1 MEKKNP
7 IRQSVNIKNEFSEYI
22 RSTFDIRNEE
32 YRALFYKELDRM
44 EDSLYKGPYLCS
56 TYPFEKGETIDEL
69 SNPNRKPIHLSPNFK
84 KLGGISKIS
93 YKLYK
98 HQVDAIDKIEG
109 ERNVVI
115 TTGTGSGKTECF
127 SYPILDSIIKE
138 IEEGNKE
145 SGIRAIFLFPMNAL
159 INDQIDRIRI
169 LLETYPDIKFGFY
182 TGETPKD
189 DDAKQRKAYEDQYG
203 KKLSDNELV
212 TRQQMR
218 ENPPH
223 ILFTNY
229 SMLEYLLIRP
239 SDACLV
245 SDKSLKHWKYVV
257 LDEAHTYKGSL
268 GMEIAVLLRRLAG
281 IANKKPHFILTSAT
295 LGRGKQDIN
304 KIIDFAESLTSS
316 SFEKDDIIF
325 AQRHPLPLTAKY
337 SLMPEEY
344 IELFDKV
351 TKKES
356 IVSIYEKYA
365 DNYDDSLSTSQNL
378 YELLKYDKNV
388 HDLYSLSQSGESFF
402 VILRSMPLLKM
413 NVEALVALIE
423 LISKSTSKD
432 DYKLYDVKYHMF
444 IKAPDGAF
452 ITLGK
457 NKQLSLVS
465 CQTIGNKKAFKIGIC
480 QNCKTPYVMGI
491 IENDILS
498 IDDEVDIDEEFM
510 VKQKRIGYY
519 LIKDCLTDSE
529 ISKIEAD
536 KEHYKKYYVC
546 PIYGHIRADKDA
558 KGKKCDC
565 GIEEETVLYAYREE
579 TIVEDDE
586 DLAFSNNIKS
596 CPICDFH
603 TNTGGV
609 VMGFHIGKDRATAL
623 ISQILYRN
631 MDYPVETKK
640 QVGVSIFGNGGD
652 VEVKGVKQFI
662 AFSDARQQ
670 AAFFNKF
677 SNANDD
683 RFLKKA
689 LIWNILNSKENQ
701 NKPISFT
708 DLVTKLTEKM
718 ENELYYDHDEAHKH
732 ARAGALWE
740 LLNVDGRNSAE
751 GLGLFGFILNLP
763 PVYDN
768 KDAIESFLQQKG
780 FNNISCENFKTLTK
794 VALSE
799 FRTVPAIRYP
809 QLSSNNAELEDL
821 LGYRR
826 FVNFVELETPKGSK
840 KPANYEGKVKS
851 FLPVNVNTDNKIIE
865 YTKKA
870 FSITSSDKA
879 KELLRIVYG
888 TVRSP
893 EAGIVVSNED
903 QYDQIDSKSYSVH
916 SYKNTKFYYCKK
928 CHKVTFYNINGKCTD
943 GDCDGELVEI
953 NPDVLFEKNY
963 YRNEYMNRPLER
975 VVSREHTAQIKSAE
989 AKKIQQDFKD
999 KKINIISCSTTFEMG
1014 IDLDKLNTVFMR
1026 NIPPSPAN
1034 YVQRAG
1040 RAGRRADSSAFILTF
1055 CSVSSHDYTF
1065 FSDPRD
1071 MIAGMVEPPHFRVD
1085 NDKIIIRHIT
1095 ASALGFYFRNNIE
1108 SFNSIRKFIDEDH
1121 IQKFIDYIGS
1131 KPKQLGDYIDNCIL
1145 ITPYLMETYS
1155 NFKWAFYLET
1165 SSKSAL
1171 NNLKDGINETI
1182 QTYEDAIKTLL
1193 DEKPKGFGA
1202 LIDQYKDAIDR
1213 LNYKNSII
1221 QYLARY
1227 NVIPRYGFPIDNV
1240 SLKIFDRAK
1249 ADFSDKYDLT
1259 RDLSIAISEYAPE
1272 SEVIVDGKKYTSRY
1286 IYTPYPN
1293 APQTIEYYH
1302 TCGHCK
1308 SINIYQTKQEA
1319 NDATI
1324 CEYCHEPINV
1334 SKQDANEYIRPLRGF
1349 VAGPNKATRR
1359 LKPMRSYASDVMYI
1373 GHGTQT
1379 IDPIDIN
1386 GVLTITEYKNE
1397 ELLVLNENKFYY
1409 CSKCGYTVLDR
1420 DNKGSVKIK
1429 THNDYRGNP
1438 CDNSE
1443 LKLTHFG
1450 HRYRTD
1456 VVKIEFTGVS
1466 EMLEQDHALS
1476 TLYALLEGISVA
1488 FDIDRSDIGGMI
1500 VKMSPLKPYELILF
1514 DTVSGGAGHVKKLES
1529 KENIIKALQMAKQI
1543 VTNCIC
1549 DEETSCYNCL
1559 KNFNNQRI
1567 HNHLKRGYAKET
1579 ISNILDLIKKNCV
1592 SYTVKNVYYPLPHGL
1607 SSFDLSN
1614 LETDEDKYLLQQL
1627 ILQMSGQI
1635 CSEPDGYGITLENP
1649 VGDVLDADFYWKDK
1663 NILLFTLEH
1672 LDSYHKLYNGQSK
1685 YECYLLDEHFN
1696 IVGFVNRI
1704 KKGL

>member
-7 IRQSVNIKNEFSEYI
+7 IKQSQNIKEEFSEYI

-32 YRALFYKELDRM
+32 YRNLFYAELDRM

-56 TYPFEKGETIDEL
+56 TYPFEKGESIDEL
-69 SNPNRKPIHLSPNFK
+69 INSSRKPMHMSPDFK
-84 KLGGISKIS
+84 KLGGISKIN

-98 HQVDAIDKIEG
+98 HQVDAIEKIESG
-109 ERNVVI
+109 RNVVI

-138 IEEGNKE
+138 IEAGNKE

-159 INDQIDRIRI
+159 INDQIDRIRT
-169 LLETYPDIKFGFY
+169 LLETYPEIKFGFY
-182 TGETPKD
+182 TGETPED
-189 DDAKQRKAYEDQYG
+189 DDIKQRKAYEDQYG
-203 KKLSDNELV
+203 KKLSNNELV

-245 SDKSLKHWKYVV
+245 SEESLKYWKFVV

-281 IANKKPHFILTSAT
+281 IANKKPQFILTSAT
-295 LGRGKQDIN
+295 LGKGKQDID

-316 SFEKDDIIF
+316 HFENDDVVF
-325 AQRHPLPLTAKY
+325 AQRHPLPINSRY
-337 SLMPEEY
+337 SINPEDY
-344 IELFDKV
+344 ISLFDLV
-351 TKKES
+351 IKKQS
-356 IVSIYEKYA
+356 IIQIFEKYA
-365 DNYDDSLSTSQNL
+365 GNYDDSLSVAENL
-378 YELLKYDKNV
+378 YELLKLDRNV
-388 HDLYSLSQSGESFF
+388 LDLYTLSQSGESFF
-402 VILRSMPLLKM
+402 KILRMMPSLKM
-413 NVEALVALIE
+413 NSDALVSLIE

-432 DYKLYDVKYHMF
+432 GYKLYDVKYHMF
-444 IKAPDGAF
+444 VKAPDGAF
-452 ITLGK
+452 VTLGI

-465 CQTIGNKKAFKIGIC
+465 CQTINKKKAFKIGIC

-498 IDDEVDIDEEFM
+498 IDDEVDIDEEYM

-519 LIKDCLTDSE
+519 LIKDCLTDAE
-529 ISKIEAD
+529 ITKIEAD
-536 KEHYKKYYVC
+536 KDHYKKYFVC
-546 PIYGHIRADKDA
+546 PTCGHIRADKDA
-558 KGKKCDC
+558 KGKKCNC
-565 GIEEETVLYAYREE
+565 KIEDEVVLYAYREE
-579 TIVEDDE
+579 EMVEDEE

-631 MDYPVETKK
+631 MERPVEIRPS
-640 QVGVSIFGNGGD
+640 VGISVFGGGD
-652 VEVKGVKQFI
+652 TEVPGVKQFI

-689 LIWNILNSKENQ
+689 LIWSILNSKEND
-701 NKPISFT
+701 NKPIKFS
-708 DLVTKLTEKM
+708 DLVMRLTEKM
-718 ENELYYDHDEAHKH
+718 QNDLGYDPDEALKH

-751 GLGLFGFILNLP
+751 GLGLFGFILDLP
-763 PVYDN
+763 DVYNN
-768 KDAIESFLQQKG
+768 KDVIENFLKQNG
-780 FNNISCENFKTLTK
+780 FNISCEDFKTLTK
-794 VALSE
+794 VVLSE

-809 QLSSNNAELEDL
+809 QLSLVNSELEDL

-826 FVNFVELETPKGSK
+826 FINFIELETPKGTK

-851 FLPVNVNTDNKIIE
+851 FLPINVNNDNKVIE
-865 YTKKA
+865 YTKKVFNLA
-870 FSITSSDKA
+870 TSEKA

-888 TVRSP
+888 TARS
-893 EAGIVVSNED
+893 ADVGIIVPNED

-916 SYKNTKFYYCKK
+916 SYKNTQFYYCKK
-928 CHKVTFYNINGKCTD
+928 CHKVTFYYLNGKCTD
-943 GDCDGELVEI
+943 GDCDGELIAI
-953 NPDVLFEKNY
+953 NPDEIFKKNY

-975 VVSREHTAQIKSAE
+975 VISKEHTAQIKSVE

-1071 MIAGMVEPPHFRVD
+1071 MISGMVEPPHFRTD
-1085 NDKIIIRHIT
+1085 NDKIIVRHIT
-1095 ASALGFYFRNNIE
+1095 ASALGFYFRKNPD

-1121 IQKFIDYIGS
+1121 IQKFIDYIANY
-1131 KPKQLGDYIDNCIL
+1131 PRDLGNYIDNCIL
-1145 ITPYLMETYS
+1145 LTDYLKDKYGC
-1155 NFKWAFYLET
+1155 FKWVEYLKT

-1171 NNLKDGINETI
+1171 TNLKDGITETI

-1193 DEKPKGFGA
+1193 EDKPKGFGA
-1202 LIDQYKDAIDR
+1202 LIDQYREAIER

-1221 QYLARY
+1221 QHLARY

-1240 SLKIFDRAK
+1240 SLKIYDRSK

-1286 IYTPYPN
+1286 VYTPYPN
-1293 APQTIEYYH
+1293 APQIIEYYH
-1302 TCGHCK
+1302 ECNHCK
-1308 SINIYQTKQEA
+1308 SVNIYKTKPEA
-1319 NDATI
+1319 DNATE
-1324 CEYCHEPINV
+1324 CKYCHQPINV
-1334 SKQDANEYIRPLRGF
+1334 NKEPAKEYIRPLRGF

-1373 GHGTQT
+1373 GHGTQV
-1379 IDPIDIN
+1379 IEPIDVN

-1397 ELLVLNENKFYY
+1397 ELLVLNENRFYY
-1409 CSKCGYTVLDR
+1409 CPKCGYTVLDR
-1420 DNKGSVKIK
+1420 DNKISIK
-1429 THNDYRGNP
+1429 TKVHNDYRGNP

-1450 HRYRTD
+1450 HTYNTD

-1488 FDIDRSDIGGMI
+1488 FDIDRSDIGGMAI
-1500 VKMSPLKPYELILF
+1500 QLSPLKPYQFILF

-1529 KENIIKALQMAKQI
+1529 KENIMLALLKAKQI

-1567 HNHLKRGYAKET
+1567 HHHLKRGFAKET
-1579 ISNILDLIKKNCV
+1579 IINILSLIQNNSVDYKVNNIV
-1592 SYTVKNVYYPLPHGL
+1592 YPLPSGL
-1607 SSFDLSN
+1607 KTFDQSN
-1614 LETDEDKYLLQQL
+1614 LETDDDRYLLQQ
-1627 ILQMSGQI
+1627 IISQMNGQV
-1635 CSEPDGYGITLENP
+1635 CFEPEGYGITLTNP
-1649 VGDVLDADFYWKDK
+1649 VGETLDADFYWKNN

-1672 LDSYHKLYNGQSK
+1672 VDSYHKLFNGQSK

-1696 IVGFVNRI
+1696 VVGFVNRI
-1704 KKGL
+1704 KKGV